1 MKFVILLDWTIAFIM
16 EESKKQ
22 PLYECPI
29 CLRKLQY
36 SIGFEPLER
45 YKKMKNI
52 TKKFGGCFDAAS
64 KWYENRINSI

>member
-1 MKFVILLDWTIAFIM
+1 MNGCNNL
-16 EESKKQ
+16 EEAKKQ

-45 YKKMKNI
+45 YKKMVKV
-52 TKKFGGCFDAAS
+52 TEMLGGNFESDK
-64 KWYENRINSI
+64 KWYENRIKSI